1 MLLLNNGIT
10 LDPTIEHE
18 INADGH
24 GVDVTV
30 IDKDGSTRIFHN
42 CTEVHYMFP
51 RITSMSS
58 FGEACAFESDIH
70 STGCTRDVDSLLV
83 ISINTATQRHEDY

>member
-10 LDPTIEHE
+10 LDPTLEHE

-24 GVDVTV
+24 GVDVTI
-30 IDKDGSTRIFHN
+30 IDKNGVTRIFHN

-51 RITSMSS
+51 RTNYSL
-58 FGEACAFESDIH
+58 GDACAFESDIH

-83 ISINTATQRHEDY
+83 ISINTATQRHADY

>member
-10 LDPTIEHE
+10 LDPTLEHE

-30 IDKDGSTRIFHN
+30 IDKDGSARTFL
-42 CTEVHYMFP
+42 HYKFP
-51 RITSMSS
+51 RTAHSL
-58 FGEACAFESDIH
+58 GDACAFESDIH

>member
-24 GVDVTV
+24 GMDVTV
-30 IDKDGSTRIFHN
+30 IAKDGYTRTFHN

-51 RITSMSS
+51 RTIHS

-70 STGCTRDVDSLLV
+70 STGCTRDLDNLMV
-83 ISINTATQRHEDY
+83 ISIATATQRHDNY